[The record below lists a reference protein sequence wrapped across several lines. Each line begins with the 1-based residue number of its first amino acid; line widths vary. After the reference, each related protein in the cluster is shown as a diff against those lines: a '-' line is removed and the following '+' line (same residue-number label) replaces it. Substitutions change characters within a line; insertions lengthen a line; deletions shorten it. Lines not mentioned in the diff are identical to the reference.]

1 MGGSSN
7 FGQVLAISETGNI
20 VHELPF
26 NGTNGAYPVAG
37 VIQAKNGTLYGTSTD
52 RGTDAQGKVAFG
64 TIFTITG
71 LPMP

>member
-1 MGGSSN
+1 MKSTVAMLLALCLMGAAHAQTLSITEL
-7 FGQVLAISETGNI
+7 FGFPCT
-20 VHELPF
+20 LP
-26 NGTNGAYPVAG
+26 
-37 VIQAKNGTLYGTSTD
+37 LYGTSTD